1 MERKEYQL
9 QYNEQ
14 KYYYYEKV
22 LRELIL
28 NKDTPDE
35 VKRQLKEKI
44 ESQELFVPKEDRKV
58 HNIIIENRELRE
70 QLELIK
76 QENVRLRE

>member
-1 MERKEYQL
+1 M
-9 QYNEQ
+9 
-14 KYYYYEKV
+14 
-22 LRELIL
+22 
-28 NKDTPDE
+28 
-35 VKRQLKEKI
+35 KRQLKEKI